1 MDMQPKLRKDLLTSE
16 LKESDGATSVV
27 IKDPVANKF
36 FKLSRREY
44 EFLRLFDGKIS
55 VDDGV
60 ELFRRRGQFITPEE
74 ANLIIDK
81 ASQTGLALGGKFN
94 NAAYLGSA
102 KERIKEAERAKIF
115 SSVYFLY
122 IPVLN
127 PDRFLDKTVWIY
139 KLLANRITLWVL
151 LALIPGALY
160 FVITGY
166 QRMDREYLYFFNL
179 ENLVYLWLTIAFTKL
194 IHEFSHAYMAKSFGL
209 HVPQMGVA
217 FLIFFPCLYCNTS
230 DAWSLADR
238 RQRIAISAAGI
249 LAETALAIISTYIW
263 YYSRPGMINSIA
275 FYLMAI
281 SFVSTILFNGNPLIK
296 FDGYFM
302 LIDYLRIPNLQ
313 TKAFGYIKYL
323 FWNRVLGSAS
333 ITNNAQDAREQTIFL
348 TYGIAAF
355 IYRIFLYAGICVTVY
370 YSFDKLLGALLGAFA
385 IILFVF
391 KPILKG
397 IGTVFTRKKEL
408 SPRPLGAVVFVAILV
423 CAGILLTVP
432 LSSKSIYP
440 CYVASTRI
448 QKLATPLKSSISRV
462 HIRQGSFV
470 RKGDIL
476 LELNPS
482 FLRLALYKKEMQ
494 RNVGVK
500 QVEVTLVDLKEMP
513 KAISRQIE
521 VYQVDDEIQRLHE
534 ELKIAKEGVRAPFDG
549 VITTLDY
556 RVQPGFM
563 PGEGAIVGQLESPD
577 HTVIYALVPEK
588 DRHLIRVGMNVE
600 MWMPIGNGIK
610 FNSRIENIRSYSEKD
625 LKDSPFSSRV
635 GGELATE
642 TKSEKLKDAPLEAQY
657 LCEVSIPKTQAG
669 IPLGMTGKISIPAP
683 PQSILSRNIDRFL
696 RTFTKETTL

>member
-60 ELFRRRGQFITPEE
+60 ELFRRRGQFITPDE

-102 KERIKEAERAKIF
+102 KERIKEAERTKIF

-249 LAETALAIISTYIW
+249 LAETALAIVSTYIW

-333 ITNNAQDAREQTIFL
+333 ITNNAQDARERSIFL
-348 TYGIAAF
+348 VYGIAAF

-391 KPILKG
+391 RPILKG

-408 SPRPLGAVVFVAILV
+408 SPRPLGAIAFVAILV
-423 CAGILLTVP
+423 CAGLLLSVP

-448 QKLATPLKSSISRV
+448 QKLTTPLKSSISRV
-462 HIRQGSFV
+462 HVRQGAFV

-494 RNVGVK
+494 RNVGLK

-534 ELKIAKEGVRAPFDG
+534 ELKIAKEGIMAPFDG
-549 VITTLDY
+549 VITALDY

-600 MWMPIGNGIK
+600 MWMPIGSGIK

-642 TKSEKLKDAPLEAQY
+642 TKSEKYKDAPLEAQY